1 MAYGSALPTGSTF
14 SVVASTQ
21 KLSVIF
27 LKRNQTFL
35 ASNNDD
41 PASPDVVS
49 GLTFDSVGIYLT
61 IDVSSSALLWRK
73 HYR

>member
-1 MAYGSALPTGSTF
+1 MAPHFRRFDIFCGGIGSETF
-14 SVVASTQ
+14 GD
-21 KLSVIF
+21 F

-49 GLTFDSVGIYLT
+49 GLTFDPVGIYLT

-73 HYR
+73 HFR